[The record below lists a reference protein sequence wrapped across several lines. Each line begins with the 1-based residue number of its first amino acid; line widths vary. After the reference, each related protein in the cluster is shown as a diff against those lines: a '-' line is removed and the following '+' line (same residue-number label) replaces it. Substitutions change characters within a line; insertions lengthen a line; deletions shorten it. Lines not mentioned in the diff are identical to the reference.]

1 MRLRSQPVVRS
12 DRRSPG
18 RRRGLLALVLSAV
31 LSLSIVS
38 GAVGGV
44 PKAIAVMTVGL
55 FSRQAE
61 PDIAYLNDS
70 RSMEVGLKF
79 SSSRGGR
86 VIALQFYRSEKQT
99 GSYIGTLWSA
109 DGDRL
114 GTAEFGA
121 SDEVGWQTASL
132 TSSVRLDPHET
143 YTVSY
148 FAEDGY
154 PAATRDFFTEG
165 YSRFCLE
172 VPVNGG
178 VSKISSKSAMPTKSY
193 RGTNYMVDVVF
204 VPADDDDTDPGPAPT
219 PTPTTASPT
228 PIPTRTTATPTPT
241 PTTATPTPTRTTTS
255 PTPTPTTATPT
266 PSPTTASP
274 TATTTPTALPSSGTG
289 VLDLPREAWWGGP
302 SYYAKFSKAAASGWS
317 DPSFFPI
324 AVFLGKPEDAASLRS
339 IGINTYMGAEHDG
352 SRISTITSA
361 GISVLAQDEWTTAEI
376 GNDSRVVG
384 WHLSDECEMGYSG
397 CPEEE
402 YASLAQQQRY
412 ASTARA
418 RNDGRFLQANFGNGV
433 LGTYWATHTM
443 DDQVGLVDV
452 SSVDKYAYTSPHVQG
467 LLSSNPYWPAGK
479 KTASSGAYGWLQ
491 DRMETY
497 TTPARSKPNWVFVET
512 AMPLLTDAGA
522 TTISAAQLEGAAWN
536 SIIHGASGIAYF
548 QHNNNGICG
557 NYSLMTCASARA
569 AVAKVN
575 GQIQQM
581 APVINTQ
588 SYVWTFG
595 TGLET
600 SLKVYQGNAYVFA
613 MTDGGTGSRTF
624 RLPAGVEGT
633 TVEVVG
639 ESRSLTVTNGTFTDS
654 FATESTHHTY
664 RITI

>member
-1 MRLRSQPVVRS
+1 
-12 DRRSPG
+12 
-18 RRRGLLALVLSAV
+18 
-31 LSLSIVS
+31 
-38 GAVGGV
+38 
-44 PKAIAVMTVGL
+44 
-55 FSRQAE
+55 
-61 PDIAYLNDS
+61 
-70 RSMEVGLKF
+70 
-79 SSSRGGR
+79 
-86 VIALQFYRSEKQT
+86 
-99 GSYIGTLWSA
+99 
-109 DGDRL
+109 
-114 GTAEFGA
+114 
-121 SDEVGWQTASL
+121 VGWQTASL
-132 TSSVRLDPHET
+132 TSSVRLDPDET
-143 YTVSY
+143 YTASY

-165 YSRFCLE
+165 YSRFGLE

-178 VSKISSKSAMPTKSY
+178 VSKITSKSAMPTKSY

-219 PTPTTASPT
+219 PKPTTASPT
-228 PIPTRTTATPTPT
+228 PTPTRTTATPTPTPTTATPTPT

-467 LLSSNPYWPAGK
+467 LLSSNTYWPAGK

-497 TTPARSKPNWVFVET
+497 TTPAGSKPNWVFVET

-522 TTISAAQLEGAAWN
+522 TTISAAQIEGAAWN